1 LNVTLQNQNKRTM
14 KFLSIAFTA
23 LLSLALLSSCT
34 KKPLACI
41 SASKSIYTIGE
52 AANLTSCAVDA
63 DRIVW
68 SFGDGSAEME
78 GESVTHTFTQ
88 AGSYLVEMR
97 ALSKKDK
104 KWDRSSIIITVNSS
118 KTRYLTRIQLNSYN
132 ISNPAGATWDAA
144 PNSNPDLLVEYGLDS
159 SATRYTTNPVISD
172 VALNQL
178 PINWDFSA
186 SSAKPVL
193 SNSNWRI
200 VLLDSDGTILQPAFE
215 SMAIF
220 KFNPGS
226 IQASSPGKIVLNNS
240 NYQLELSFI
249 EL

>member
-1 LNVTLQNQNKRTM
+1 M
-14 KFLSIAFTA
+14 KFLSIAFTG
-23 LLSLALLSSCT
+23 LLALALLSSCS

-41 SASKSIYTIGE
+41 TVNKSIYTVGE
-52 AANLTSCAVDA
+52 AVNLTSCAVDA

-78 GESVTHTFTQ
+78 GESVTHTFSQ

-104 KWDRSSIIITVNSS
+104 KWDRSNVIITVNSA

-132 ISNPAGATWDAA
+132 INNPSGATWDAA
-144 PNSNPDLLVEYGLDS
+144 PNANPDLLVEYGLDS
-159 SATRYTTNPVISD
+159 SATRFTTNPVISD
-172 VALNQL
+172 VSLNQL
-178 PINWDFSA
+178 PINWDFSV
-186 SSAKPVL
+186 SSAKPIL

-200 VLLDSDGTILQPAFE
+200 VLLDSDGTILQPSFE

-220 KFNPGS
+220 KFNPAT
-226 IQASSPGKIVLNNS
+226 ITASSPGKIVLNDS

>member
-1 LNVTLQNQNKRTM
+1 MR
-14 KFLSIAFTA
+14 FLSIAFTG
-23 LLSLALLSSCT
+23 LLALALLSSCS

-41 SASKSIYTIGE
+41 TVSKSIYTVGE
-52 AANLTSCAVDA
+52 AVNLTSCAVDA

-78 GESVTHTFTQ
+78 GESVTHTFSQ

-104 KWDRSSIIITVNSS
+104 KWDRSNVIITVNSA

-132 ISNPAGATWDAA
+132 INNPSGASWDAA
-144 PNSNPDLLVEYGLDS
+144 PNTNPDLLVEYGLDS

-172 VALNQL
+172 VSLNQL

-186 SSAKPVL
+186 SSAKPIL
-193 SNSNWRI
+193 SNNNWRI
-200 VLLDSDGTILQPAFE
+200 VLLDSDGTILQPSFE

-220 KFNPGS
+220 KFNPAT
-226 IQASSPGKIVLNNS
+226 IAASSPGKIVLNDS